1 MTVQQHQYSREEI
14 AQRGEAL
21 YQSQIRTQVEPG
33 NHGNIVA
40 IDVETAAF
48 EVGRNSLA
56 ASDKLLVHHPDAQI
70 WFVRI
75 GHLAVHRIGHSSVP
89 ISE

>member
-21 YQSQIRTQVEPG
+21 YESQIRAQVEPG

-40 IDVETAAF
+40 IDVETGAF
-48 EVGRNSLA
+48 EVSHNSLA
-56 ASDKLLVHHPDAQI
+56 ASDKLLVHYPNAQI

-75 GHLAVHRIGHSSVP
+75 GHLAVHCISHSVVP
-89 ISE
+89 INV